1 MPSVRAHDR
10 IAQNADT
17 RDLDLHHVAVGD
29 RRGLPLGAHPDHVA
43 GMQGEGTVEFHRA
56 RWEDLPTQYM
66 VVNALS
72 ALEIKEYRGASIEHS
87 VGGIS
92 LSNQR
97 ILH

>member
-1 MPSVRAHDR
+1 MEKLVLGGSGFLGSWICDKLTDAAPDPEKPS
-10 IAQNADT
+10 
-17 RDLDLHHVAVGD
+17 
-29 RRGLPLGAHPDHVA
+29 LPEKLFKGS
-43 GMQGEGTVEFHRA
+43 GEVTFNKA

-66 VVNALS
+66 VVNAFN

-87 VGGIS
+87 VGGVS

>member
-1 MPSVRAHDR
+1 
-10 IAQNADT
+10 
-17 RDLDLHHVAVGD
+17 
-29 RRGLPLGAHPDHVA
+29 
-43 GMQGEGTVEFHRA
+43 MQGEGTVEFHRA

-72 ALEIKEYRGASIEHS
+72 ALEIKEYREASIEHS